1 MAGFFMSI
9 ISSLPRVLASL
20 LLKTFDN
27 LLKQIDLIAD
37 KAIKSRLRL
46 VLDVTGG
53 SYVALG

>member
-1 MAGFFMSI
+1 MSI